1 MAVVINTAT
10 LSGIEGKMVYVEVD
24 IARGLPCFNIVG
36 MPDISVRESKERV
49 RSAIINSG
57 FKFPVCR
64 ITVNL
69 APADLRKGGGLFD
82 LPISVGILLATGQ
95 INFSAAKNFM
105 FLGELSLSG
114 EIKTVK
120 GALPIILEGC
130 RNEIFKFVV
139 PFQNADECSI
149 IDEAEI
155 YCFSTLSNMVNCI
168 NSNKWH
174 IYKHMSQTQKHDDF
188 NDLDYSDVIGQESS
202 IRAIEI
208 AAAGS
213 HNIIMTGPPG
223 VGKTMIAERI
233 PTILPDMN
241 FVESLEVTKIYS
253 VSGTLDENKALIM
266 ERPFRN
272 PHHTC
277 SKIALIGGGNNF
289 QPGEISLAHN
299 GVLFLDEI
307 IEFRKQVLEVL
318 RQPLENRCIKISRA
332 RGTVIYPANF
342 MLVGALNPCPCGNY
356 GSDRA
361 CNCTESQRKKYIG
374 KLSGPLI
381 DRIDMFTF
389 VRKISYKDIRNKK
402 KSQSSNE
409 IKRIVESARN
419 LQIQRF
425 KDENITCNSQMN
437 IKLIYKYCKLNDNCK
452 DLMGKIFDKYH
463 LSTRAYTKILKVAR
477 TIADLNETSDI
488 EEKDLIEAIQYRKFI
503 NEEIL

>member
-1 MAVVINTAT
+1 
-10 LSGIEGKMVYVEVD
+10 
-24 IARGLPCFNIVG
+24 
-36 MPDISVRESKERV
+36 
-49 RSAIINSG
+49 
-57 FKFPVCR
+57 
-64 ITVNL
+64 
-69 APADLRKGGGLFD
+69 
-82 LPISVGILLATGQ
+82 
-95 INFSAAKNFM
+95 
-105 FLGELSLSG
+105 
-114 EIKTVK
+114 
-120 GALPIILEGC
+120 
-130 RNEIFKFVV
+130 
-139 PFQNADECSI
+139 
-149 IDEAEI
+149 
-155 YCFSTLSNMVNCI
+155 
-168 NSNKWH
+168 
-174 IYKHMSQTQKHDDF
+174 
-188 NDLDYSDVIGQESS
+188 
-202 IRAIEI
+202 
-208 AAAGS
+208 
-213 HNIIMTGPPG
+213 MTGPPG

-241 FVESLEVTKIYS
+241 FFESLEVTKIYS

-277 SKIALIGGGNNF
+277 SKIALIGGGNNL

-307 IEFRKQVLEVL
+307 IEFKKQVLEVL

-419 LQIQRF
+419 LQIRRF

-452 DLMGKIFDKYH
+452 NLMEKIFDKYH
-463 LSTRAYTKILKVAR
+463 LSTRAYTRILKVAR